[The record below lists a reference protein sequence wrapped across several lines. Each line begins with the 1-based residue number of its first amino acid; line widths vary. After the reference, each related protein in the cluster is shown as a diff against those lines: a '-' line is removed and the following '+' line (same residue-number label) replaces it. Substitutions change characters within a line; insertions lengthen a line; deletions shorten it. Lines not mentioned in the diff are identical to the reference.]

1 MVVPKISWVTNATD
15 TDTQDVSANKVLE
28 VIRTGGKVLRA
39 RVEEIRNLIAAG
51 DKGAASELKRKL
63 HAVLWSGAFS
73 QRKNDALTQ
82 HSGLSCAVL
91 ASLNRELPGGR
102 EKLKAS
108 PHLWGGFLSPP
119 GEGLKAVFR
128 VPADASTHAGSFR
141 SVKQH
146 VLELTGVQIDES
158 GKDVARLCFL
168 SYDPDLYHNPG
179 ARELESLHEPVKPK
193 PINNGMANLSERQRM
208 ATELLGAIDWQSETE
223 GYCMCPNQAAHT
235 TANGARDCKVWLGE
249 IPTISCF
256 HNSCRG
262 VIEGLNHT
270 LRSRIGKAEAPAKTA
285 GMSDRACRILGA
297 QSETG
302 NGSKA
307 NMTQLSSVAML
318 PIEFVDK
325 PL

>member
-1 MVVPKISWVTNATD
+1 MNSVPEISWVTNATD
-15 TDTQDVSANKVLE
+15 TDTHDVSASKVLE
-28 VIRTGGKVLRA
+28 AIRTGCKVLRA
-39 RVEEIRNLIAAG
+39 RVEEIRNLTAAG
-51 DKGAASELKRKL
+51 DKGAANELKRKL

-82 HSGLSCAVL
+82 HSGLLCADL
-91 ASLNRELPGGR
+91 DSLNGQLPAVR

-108 PHLWGGFLSPP
+108 PHLWAVFLSPS

-128 VPADASTHAGSFR
+128 VPAGGSTRPGSVR

-208 ATELLGAIDWQSETE
+208 ATELLG
-223 GYCMCPNQAAHT
+223 
-235 TANGARDCKVWLGE
+235 
-249 IPTISCF
+249 
-256 HNSCRG
+256 
-262 VIEGLNHT
+262 
-270 LRSRIGKAEAPAKTA
+270 
-285 GMSDRACRILGA
+285 
-297 QSETG
+297 
-302 NGSKA
+302 
-307 NMTQLSSVAML
+307 
-318 PIEFVDK
+318 
-325 PL
+325 

>member
-15 TDTQDVSANKVLE
+15 TDTQDVSASKVLE
-28 VIRTGGKVLRA
+28 AIRSGGKVLRA
-39 RVEEIRNLIAAG
+39 RVEEVRKLTAAG
-51 DKGAASELKRKL
+51 DKDAASELKRKL
-63 HAVLWSGAFS
+63 HAVLWSGTFM
-73 QRKNDALTQ
+73 QRKNDSLTQ
-82 HSGLSCAVL
+82 HSGLMCADL
-91 ASLNRELPGGR
+91 DSLNGQLPAVRENLQT
-102 EKLKAS
+102 S
-108 PHLWGGFLSPP
+108 PHLWALFLSPS
-119 GEGLKAVFR
+119 GDGLKAVFR

-168 SYDPDLYHNPG
+168 SYDPELYHNPG
-179 ARELESLHEPVKPK
+179 ATEITLLPEPVKPK
-193 PINNGMANLSERQRM
+193 PITNGMVNLSERQRM

-235 TANGARDCKVWLGE
+235 TGNGARDCKVWLGE

-270 LRSRIGKAEAPAKTA
+270 LRSRIGKAEAPAEA
-285 GMSDRACRILGA
+285 PALSGRAARSLDSDR
-297 QSETG
+297 
-302 NGSKA
+302 KA
-307 NMTQLSSVAML
+307 ATTQRHCALIDLNAVCSNPESR
-318 PIEFVDK
+318 
-325 PL
+325 